1 MIVMCEGC
9 ETNFSVE
16 DRLVKPSGSR
26 VRCSK
31 CRHVFT
37 VYPPAVGLD
46 ADEPLTLENELPAA
60 AAQKTEIQLEDIDAT
75 LDALFSEGPAAAAQS
90 EPELLDVDDL
100 LAEDVPAAD
109 AAGGVGGDVGLD
121 LDLGLDPAGAP
132 AGTQAA
138 AASPAAPDDIAI
150 DFDLDIDS
158 PKEGAPAE
166 DALPDLGELEINL
179 DELDLP
185 LDVPQAAASAPA
197 ETGELELDLDL
208 DALASESVA
217 TRPVEPATVVDEPA
231 HPSAK
236 AAAGEDELD
245 LSDLEAM
252 LAGDS
257 AGAPATRAGTEGID
271 LELDLGAEASPAPKP
286 EEMEALAAA
295 AAASDAADLGLQ
307 AESDEATVA
316 AGADSE
322 LDFSDLAGIL
332 GEPAAEAA
340 KPPADEP
347 SADLDLIFDEPPAAA
362 GETKPT
368 PAAAPEDELVLDLES
383 LLDDGEQREKAVA
396 EAPAAEATDEL
407 DLDFADAVPPAQAS
421 ELEIE
426 IEPVSEA
433 TDIPAPYEQR
443 PTAVGA
449 VAAAA
454 AVGAAAMAGRAVS
467 TGSGVA
473 AAPSMA
479 AAPDMT
485 GATSVIEADAEPA
498 APVAAKAKTRPA
510 AARPSGV
517 RKAVGWAFALLVVAL
532 LALGIPRSLGVYVP
546 FLSDTNIPLLSELEV
561 PGLGKVFEPVYDD
574 PAGILKIAPVAE
586 TVTAEFIDHPAAGRL
601 CVVRGQLKNSYD
613 HPRNHLQVTAK
624 LYTKNREVAK
634 TSTVFAGNA
643 LSAQELT
650 ALDLGAVAARLKNR
664 NGAGNQNVGVKP
676 GKTVPFMVVF
686 DSLPGNL
693 DEYSVEAAASAE

>member
-1 MIVMCEGC
+1 
-9 ETNFSVE
+9 
-16 DRLVKPSGSR
+16 
-26 VRCSK
+26 
-31 CRHVFT
+31 
-37 VYPPAVGLD
+37 
-46 ADEPLTLENELPAA
+46 
-60 AAQKTEIQLEDIDAT
+60 
-75 LDALFSEGPAAAAQS
+75 
-90 EPELLDVDDL
+90 
-100 LAEDVPAAD
+100 
-109 AAGGVGGDVGLD
+109 
-121 LDLGLDPAGAP
+121 
-132 AGTQAA
+132 
-138 AASPAAPDDIAI
+138 
-150 DFDLDIDS
+150 
-158 PKEGAPAE
+158 
-166 DALPDLGELEINL
+166 
-179 DELDLP
+179 
-185 LDVPQAAASAPA
+185 
-197 ETGELELDLDL
+197 
-208 DALASESVA
+208 
-217 TRPVEPATVVDEPA
+217 
-231 HPSAK
+231 
-236 AAAGEDELD
+236 
-245 LSDLEAM
+245 
-252 LAGDS
+252 
-257 AGAPATRAGTEGID
+257 
-271 LELDLGAEASPAPKP
+271 
-286 EEMEALAAA
+286 MEALDLTSIAGVPEPAEEPAA

-498 APVAAKAKTRPA
+498 AAVATKAKTRPA